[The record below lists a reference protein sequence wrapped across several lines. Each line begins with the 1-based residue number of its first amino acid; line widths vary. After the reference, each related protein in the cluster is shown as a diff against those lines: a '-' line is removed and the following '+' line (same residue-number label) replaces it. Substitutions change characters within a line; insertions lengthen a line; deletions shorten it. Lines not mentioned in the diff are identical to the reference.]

1 MADQK
6 DKAQEKKK
14 QEETSG
20 GDKDNEQTSGY
31 GSTGGN
37 MGAGKSG
44 KEAMGSEKPSDGE
57 GMGSHKPGGSTSQ
70 QQGRLCITS
79 VINCGILGRAR
90 ACGRGFFPSLAA
102 GVGNFLEGWHFYPI
116 GKTKGEPFDVTTQ

>member
-44 KEAMGSEKPSDGE
+44 KEAMGSEKPSDEE
-57 GMGSHKPGGSTSQ
+57 GMGSQKPGGSGSKQ
-70 QQGRLCITS
+70 
-79 VINCGILGRAR
+79 
-90 ACGRGFFPSLAA
+90 
-102 GVGNFLEGWHFYPI
+102 
-116 GKTKGEPFDVTTQ
+116 